1 MFWVETAS
9 RVMRRQSH
17 LGGVIYLEGAKVKNL
32 ISVPYYWNG
41 VPKDQAYARYL
52 SPLRENAKNIGVPLC
67 HLEMSLFC
75 YESALACRVF
85 TDLE

>member
-17 LGGVIYLEGAKVKNL
+17 LGGVIYLEAAKVKNL

-52 SPLRENAKNIGVPLC
+52 SPLRVNEKNIGVPLLPFRNEFVLLRISFGVPC
-67 HLEMSLFC
+67 I
-75 YESALACRVF
+75 Y
-85 TDLE
+85 